1 MKEQWTRER
10 ANEWYAAQGWLRGCN
25 FIGSDCVNRLD
36 MFQKYG
42 AEAKLAT
49 ADRELALCREI
60 GFNTVRIWANFDV
73 YYAEPESY
81 FEIFEKYIELCAKH
95 GQKVMVVLTHEEDLP
110 RGDVFVP
117 KKMGEQAYALGEH
130 QGRIPLSEE
139 EKAKAPRHYLE
150 YPELREKFFTMIS
163 ETVRRYAR
171 DERIICW
178 NIYNEPGITI
188 GARSCDILRELFAL
202 VRAEDPIQPLC
213 ADMWRGVKHGIASE
227 EEKLAIELSDVI
239 SFHSYQSYEKLV
251 REIRFHPGYGL
262 EGALPDALCYRIQ
275 QEYMVPYFRAGDYS
289 AGMVAGMRAVDKV
302 LSGEELPRAEQDDDM
317 SAILFAL
324 IFMAVMIILPMTLFL
339 MHERQQI
346 KCPQCGKYT
355 LRVVNKQRVTI
366 NSSITRVTTILRCD
380 NCHSE
385 HTRTENHNH
394 HDNGGRGGG
403 IWVMPMGGFGGGR
416 GGFGGGGF
424 GGGFGGGSFGGG
436 GSGSGW

>member
-1 MKEQWTRER
+1 MKRFNLKHLFLVLV
-10 ANEWYAAQGWLRGCN
+10 AL
-25 FIGSDCVNRLD
+25 FSIV
-36 MFQKYG
+36 G
-42 AEAKLAT
+42 AEAKSYRVRDVENVQRVDARRFVTNPDGILSREAVAT
-49 ADRELALCREI
+49 LDSIC
-60 GFNTVRIWANFDV
+60 
-73 YYAEPESY
+73 
-81 FEIFEKYIELCAKH
+81 
-95 GQKVMVVLTHEEDLP
+95 
-110 RGDVFVP
+110 
-117 KKMGEQAYALGEH
+117 YAL
-130 QGRIPLSEE
+130 
-139 EKAKAPRHYLE
+139 KASGVAEVAIVALDDIRPQD
-150 YPELREKFFTMIS
+150 M
-163 ETVRRYAR
+163 VRF
-171 DERIICW
+171 
-178 NIYNEPGITI
+178 
-188 GARSCDILRELFAL
+188 SQELFEGWGVGDDELDNGLGILL
-202 VRAEDPIQPLC
+202 VG
-213 ADMWRGVKHGIASE
+213 DM
-227 EEKLAIELSDVI
+227 
-239 SFHSYQSYEKLV
+239 
-251 REIRFHPGYGL
+251 REIRFHTGYGL

-416 GGFGGGGF
+416 SGFGGGGF
-424 GGGFGGGSFGGG
+424 GGGGFGGGSFGGG